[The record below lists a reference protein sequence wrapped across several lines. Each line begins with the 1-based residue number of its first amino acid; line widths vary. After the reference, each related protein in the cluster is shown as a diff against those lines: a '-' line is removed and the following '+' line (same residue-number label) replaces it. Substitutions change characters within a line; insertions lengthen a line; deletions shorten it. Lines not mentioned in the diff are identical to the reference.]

1 MNCKMVLMLLVALLS
16 MVGVDDVLGQSWE
29 QVLQKIYPAAKAE
42 GEVVFNTGGG
52 DIEVGG
58 KEGIAKF
65 TKRFPG
71 VKVSIIAVSSTQLV
85 PRVIAESR
93 AGSLTVDM
101 DVDDPQAAKPLI
113 ERGLVASINP
123 AQLTDKPE
131 RLSFMFDNKLPVA
144 RHQITHLAYNTNLVS
159 KADLPKTYEDLLN
172 PKWKGKLSLDG
183 RGPWG
188 FTHLRLL
195 WGEDKFWRFIKAFPD
210 QKPSWSTRCNTATDR
225 IVTGEA
231 YIGCLSFARLE
242 GLKAKGAPIEFLPI
256 SPVFVRAEVL
266 VPYKAAPHPNAAK
279 LLMGWLLSPEGMEA
293 VDKTGTGLALP
304 GTRLYDSLRST
315 GAELYFADKLN
326 MGQLDRLE
334 QTRKEIAKVWGVVR

>member
-1 MNCKMVLMLLVALLS
+1 MNCKNVPVLLICLFTMIVA
-16 MVGVDDVLGQSWE
+16 GDVAAQSWE

-42 GEVVFNTGGG
+42 GEVVYNTGAG

-65 TKRFPG
+65 SKRFPG
-71 VKVSIIAVSSTQLV
+71 VKISIIAVSSTQLY

-101 DVDDPQAAKPLI
+101 DVDDPQAVKLLI
-113 ERGLVASINP
+113 ERGLIQSLNP

-144 RHQITHLAYNTNLVS
+144 RHQITHLAYNTNLVP

-183 RGPWG
+183 RGMWG

-195 WGEDKFWRFIKAFPD
+195 WGEDRFWKFIKAFPE
-210 QKPSWSTRCNTATDR
+210 QKPLWNTRCNTATDR
-225 IVTGEA
+225 VVTGEA
-231 YIGCLSFARLE
+231 YIGCLSFSRLNE
-242 GLKAKGAPIEFLPI
+242 LKAKGAPIEFLPI
-256 SPVFVRAEVL
+256 SPVFVRAEVF

-279 LLMGWLLSPEGMEA
+279 LLMGWMLSPEGMDA
-293 VDKTGTGLALP
+293 VDKEGTGFALP
-304 GTRLYDSLRST
+304 GTRAYNSLRST
-315 GAELYFADKLN
+315 GAELYFADKLT
-326 MGQLDRLE
+326 MEQLILLE
-334 QTRKEIAKVWGVVR
+334 QTREEIAKVWGAVK